1 MHTELERY
9 RTDPRLVLTKIGSD
23 TRSQEVGMLFL
34 YAYDCIN
41 EAEWHWL
48 RFHYSMIPPHPTALQ
63 IAVICASLEKVLPG
77 MGKQLIDNIANLK
90 NREKHKPD
98 YEAMLQVFAEMLV
111 IDQVFK
117 LNWPGEVEFSY
128 EPSGRSG
135 KRPELSVLCAG
146 KQFLFEVKA
155 PSLLS
160 HMEMRQA
167 REWQVPG
174 RVLPLEGI
182 QTLARGEPI
191 TLPRDNPVKDFL
203 VSADSKFSDFERT
216 DGANIL
222 VIVWDDFIYEPI
234 TSLVNERTGLLLEGS
249 YFRYGEGKP
258 VEFPNIDGVI
268 VIRHLSYFYEGL
280 ADRRLPD
287 RDGPFD
293 FGAPGALP
301 NVAFP
306 TRWGREVPSFI
317 YDGLRAVDYRNEGLQ
332 MFSDYRPQDVVM
344 WIGDRS

>member
-1 MHTELERY
+1 MHPELEKY
-9 RTDPRLVLTKIGSD
+9 RTDPRLVLTGTGPDSH
-23 TRSQEVGMLFL
+23 SQEVGMLFL

-41 EAEWHWL
+41 DAEWHWL
-48 RFHYSMIPPHPTALQ
+48 RFHYSMLPPHPTALE
-63 IAVICASLEKVLPG
+63 IAAICASLERVLPG
-77 MGKQLIDNIANLK
+77 LGKQLIDAIASLR

-98 YEAMLQVFAEMLV
+98 YESMLQVFAEMLV

-117 LNWPGEVEFSY
+117 LNWQGEVEFSY
-128 EPSGRSG
+128 EPAGRSG
-135 KRPELSVLCAG
+135 KRPELLVSCDDQ
-146 KQFLFEVKA
+146 QFLFEVKA

-203 VSADSKFSDFERT
+203 VSAEEKFTDFEQA

-234 TSLVNERTGLLLEGS
+234 TSLVNERTGLLMEGS
-249 YFRYGEGKP
+249 YFRDDKDNAI
-258 VEFPNIDGVI
+258 EFPHVDGVI

-280 ADRRLPD
+280 GDRPLPD
-287 RDGPFD
+287 RAGPFD
-293 FGAPGALP
+293 FGGAGSLP

-306 TRWGREVPSFI
+306 TRWGRDVPAFI
-317 YDGLRAVDYRNEGLQ
+317 YNGLRAIDYRDEGLQ
-332 MFSDYRPQDVVM
+332 MFADYRPQDVVM